1 MRIHTLYAALVALL
15 IPALVVSQNPPATTT
30 PQNAPSRKPTL
41 KRDRTQRILY
51 PKIIQYEDE
60 RTIYDDLVEM
70 LQPPHGGVRRRA
82 ILALGRI
89 GYPSGLG
96 YLVDVLNGDKN
107 AENRDPEMR
116 ALAAFSLGEIE
127 SHHAASYLLQ
137 RLDPTTESSYLV
149 RGRAAEAL
157 GKIASNNISAAAL
170 GNYGIKGIADAIA

>member
-1 MRIHTLYAALVALL
+1 MRIIVLKAPLVIFLFPALL
-15 IPALVVSQNPPATTT
+15 ASSAPPT
-30 PQNAPSRKPTL
+30 PLPSNKPTL
-41 KRDRTQRILY
+41 KRDRTQRVLY

-60 RTIYDDLVEM
+60 RTIPNDLLEM

-96 YLVDVLNGDKN
+96 FLVDVLNGDKN

-127 SHHAASYLLQ
+127 SHHAASFLLQ
-137 RLDPTTESSYLV
+137 
-149 RGRAAEAL
+149 
-157 GKIASNNISAAAL
+157 
-170 GNYGIKGIADAIA
+170 